1 MSDARILAQGLCA
14 FAIWW
19 AVVYALFSIP
29 C

>member
-1 MSDARILAQGLCA
+1 MSDLRLAAQGLCA
-14 FAIWW
+14 FVVWW